1 MIHLRTLAVV
11 ALWLVGSPHP
21 LYGQDVSGYREFL
34 LGGDLPSVS
43 ALTGVATS
51 AARTIHVRPALMQ
64 ELDWRPR
71 NSVGGTSATQADP
84 AQQIV
89 FSFYNDQLSRVTVD
103 CNHTIFANNASI
115 AGHVNVGDYVV
126 LGGFTAV
133 HQFCRLGA
141 HSMMSMFSYVTKD
154 IPAYVTVSG
163 RPAEPRGVNS
173 EGLKRR
179 GFTPE
184 MLRNIREAYRTL
196 YRAGLT
202 LEEALTELEA
212 RATSARELLPLI
224 ESVRAATR
232 GQARC
237 RPHRW
242 VGAGGGAVGIGRW
255 RHTP

>member
-1 MIHLRTLAVV
+1 LIDPRAVV
-11 ALWLVGSPHP
+11 APSARIDESVTIGPYAIIGDDVEIGPGTRVEAHAVIKGPTAIGADNHVFQFASIGDDPQDKKYAGERTRLTIGDRNTIREYCTINRGTVQDRGVTTVGNDNWIMAYVHIAH
-21 LYGQDVSGYREFL
+21 DCV
-34 LGGDLPSVS
+34 
-43 ALTGVATS
+43 
-51 AARTIHVRPALMQ
+51 
-64 ELDWRPR
+64 
-71 NSVGGTSATQADP
+71 VG
-84 AQQIV
+84 
-89 FSFYNDQLSRVTVD
+89 
-103 CNHTIFANNASI
+103 NHTIFANNASI

-224 ESVRAATR
+224 ESVRAGTR
-232 GQARC
+232 GLVR
-237 RPHRW
+237 
-242 VGAGGGAVGIGRW
+242 
-255 RHTP
+255 